1 MKKIIILLTLLG
13 AMSSTY
19 ANTKELTVYKDAN
32 CGCCEGWVTYMRNAG
47 YSVKSI
53 NSENMQTVKVKYNV
67 PETLQSCHTSIVNS
81 TGQVIEGHVPI
92 AAVEKLIKN
101 PQVKGVAVP
110 GMKGNSPGMG
120 NMNGQLVT
128 VDFNNKTFSKD

>member
-1 MKKIIILLTLLG
+1 
-13 AMSSTY
+13 
-19 ANTKELTVYKDAN
+19 
-32 CGCCEGWVTYMRNAG
+32 MRNAG